1 MVYNANKQGR
11 CVPYAQQQS
20 NGAAKQGIRVPYSL
34 SRQQSSLPY
43 YSPYVYPFSQESTAK
58 QQSRSVWWPMKQ
70 GFNYHIGWPQK
81 NAEEQQ
87 GFSYNFNWPQ
97 QQGINVPF
105 GEEQGFTVNRSP
117 TKMADQEGFRVT
129 LPQTKQNAAKEQG
142 ISFNWP
148 QKQGK
153 NVPFGEEQG
162 FTVTVPLSKMADQE
176 GYRVYLPQTKQNA
189 AKEQGRRVS
198 FGMPQAQGRVLPF
211 YNSGYEQGITYTYPE
226 AQESAEKQGFF
237 RNIGRKLSIKFCS
250 FSSYYNSICTLI
262 RNYCNCRC
270 SVQCCLW

>member
-1 MVYNANKQGR
+1 
-11 CVPYAQQQS
+11 
-20 NGAAKQGIRVPYSL
+20 
-34 SRQQSSLPY
+34 
-43 YSPYVYPFSQESTAK
+43 
-58 QQSRSVWWPMKQ
+58 MKQ

-211 YNSGYEQGITYTYPE
+211 YNSGYEQGITYNYPE

-237 RNIGRKLSIKFCS
+237 RNIGRKLSIKFCK
-250 FSSYYNSICTLI
+250 FSSYYNSISCTLI